1 VTIGTIMKRSIL
13 LNVGLA
19 MLLALAG
26 TVGCKRQ
33 PKAPT
38 PIPSRGVGDTGAP
51 DTFGVVRP
59 GDADQARVIPPAPPV
74 TPLDQDVGIDPS
86 LRPSLDGGGPLP
98 DLSFMRPNSEF
109 FAAYTIYFDFDR
121 SAIRPS
127 ERSKLEA
134 VGQHL
139 LANPRHAVRVEGHCD
154 ERGTEGY
161 NLALGER
168 RALSAREY
176 LVNMGVPGSRVDTIS
191 YGESRPADPR
201 SNEEAWARNRRG
213 EFILLT
219 E

>member
-1 VTIGTIMKRSIL
+1 MKRSL
-13 LNVGLA
+13 FFNLGLA

-38 PIPSRGVGDTGAP
+38 PIPSRGVGDTGATDP
-51 DTFGVVRP
+51 YGMARP
-59 GDADQARVIPPAPPV
+59 RGDDQARVIPPALPV
-74 TPLDQDVGIDPS
+74 MPLDQPATDSVPPTPG
-86 LRPSLDGGGPLP
+86 LDGGGPLP
-98 DLSFMRPNSEF
+98 DLSFMRSDAGF
-109 FAAYTIYFDFDR
+109 FAQYTVYFDFDR
-121 SAIRPS
+121 SAVKSS
-127 ERSKLEA
+127 ERSKVEA

-139 LANPRHAVRVEGHCD
+139 MANPRHAVRVEGHAD

-161 NLALGER
+161 NLSLGER
-168 RALSAREY
+168 RALAVREY
-176 LVNMGVPGSRVDTIS
+176 LVNLGVPGSRVATVT

-201 SNEEAWARNRRG
+201 STEEAWARNRRG

>member
-1 VTIGTIMKRSIL
+1 MKRSL
-13 LNVGLA
+13 FFNLGLA

-51 DTFGVVRP
+51 DPYGVAQPR
-59 GDADQARVIPPAPPV
+59 GDDQARVIPPAPLVVPV
-74 TPLDQDVGIDPS
+74 DQTAPDRAGTT
-86 LRPSLDGGGPLP
+86 LDGGGPLP
-98 DLSFMRPNSEF
+98 DLSFMRSDAEF
-109 FAAYTIYFDFDR
+109 FAQYTVYFDFDR
-121 SAIRPS
+121 SAVRAS
-127 ERSKLEA
+127 ERSKVEA

-139 LANPRHAVRVEGHCD
+139 MANPRHAVRVEGHCD

-168 RALSAREY
+168 RALAVREY
-176 LVNMGVPGSRVDTIS
+176 LVNLGVPGNRVATVS

-201 SNEEAWARNRRG
+201 SNEEAWSRNRRG